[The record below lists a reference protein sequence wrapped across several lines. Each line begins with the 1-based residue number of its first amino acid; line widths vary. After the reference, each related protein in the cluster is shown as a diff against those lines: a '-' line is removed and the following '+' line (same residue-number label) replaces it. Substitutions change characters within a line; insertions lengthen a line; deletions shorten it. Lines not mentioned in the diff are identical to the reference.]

1 MKDAIIANQIEDAK
15 RRAASAGLE
24 GTVARLREQLE
35 MTAKEMQRKD
45 LRLRALDSRGSAW
58 INPDK
63 LAVAGS
69 AIDALRA
76 ELRVRDA
83 HIGELK
89 GELRAKDGELAEK
102 DAELADARYGPPLRA
117 RSKTLG
123 STRRPPAWMEL
134 QTGSAV
140 WIANDSFIK
149 HCACLLR
156 RLLLSPPSSSPP
168 VTRSMACTYSICTP
182 SPPSSS
188 SSLSLSFQSRKET
201 TQTAVSLYLTTKCSV
216 CAAICYVQAGQR
228 LQARWSFTRAS
239 KCCSTRHKIA
249 APKREQLRHSRRPAR
264 STVVVREFEELTL
277 G

>member
-1 MKDAIIANQIEDAK
+1 
-15 RRAASAGLE
+15 
-24 GTVARLREQLE
+24 
-35 MTAKEMQRKD
+35 
-45 LRLRALDSRGSAW
+45 
-58 INPDK
+58 
-63 LAVAGS
+63 
-69 AIDALRA
+69 
-76 ELRVRDA
+76 
-83 HIGELK
+83 
-89 GELRAKDGELAEK
+89 
-102 DAELADARYGPPLRA
+102 
-117 RSKTLG
+117 
-123 STRRPPAWMEL
+123 MEL

-168 VTRSMACTYSICTP
+168 VTRSMACSYSICTP

-264 STVVVREFEELTL
+264 STVVVREFEVAYVRSLDVFDL
-277 G
+277 FSFRQCSFPFLFYQRFPPCPQPSLLP